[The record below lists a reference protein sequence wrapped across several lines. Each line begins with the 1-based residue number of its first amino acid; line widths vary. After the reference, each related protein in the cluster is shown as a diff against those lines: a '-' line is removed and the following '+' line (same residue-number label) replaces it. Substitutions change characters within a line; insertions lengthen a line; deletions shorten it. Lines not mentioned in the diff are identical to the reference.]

1 MAGYSSLG
9 VLLYFWYSF
18 DKQRESFVK
27 MCRDKDVQ
35 RLTWE
40 AYMDRKLVRAQP
52 MAHVRLFLKDMAHL
66 CGLGRA

>member
-1 MAGYSSLG
+1 LG
-9 VLLYFWYSF
+9 VLLYFWYSS

>member
-9 VLLYFWYSF
+9 VLLYFWYSS

-35 RLTWE
+35 RLTWK